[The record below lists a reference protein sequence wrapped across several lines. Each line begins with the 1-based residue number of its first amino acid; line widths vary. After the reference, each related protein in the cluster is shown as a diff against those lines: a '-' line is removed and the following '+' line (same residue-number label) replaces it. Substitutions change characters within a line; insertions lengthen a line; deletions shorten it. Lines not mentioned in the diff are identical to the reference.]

1 MGYKAG
7 FVALIGRTNVGKSTL
22 LNAILQ
28 EKIAITSPKP
38 QTTRNTIRGILTTD
52 EYQVIF
58 VDTPGIHKPKSKLS
72 EFMIEVAKRTLK
84 EVDLI
89 LYMIEPDT
97 EIGPGDRYIIE
108 HLKEVDTPVILV
120 VNKIDLVPEERIE
133 ETIKIFKKEYAF
145 KDVVA
150 ISAIENKNIDL
161 LKEKIVSLLPEGP
174 KYYLEDYITDQPEKL
189 IVAEIIRE
197 KMLHFLEEEVPH
209 GVYVEVESIKERED
223 KDIVDIEA
231 YIYCEKESH
240 KGIIIGKNG
249 QMLKK
254 IGQSARQD
262 LEEFYE
268 KQVFLDLWVKTRKK
282 WRDNTTLLKKL
293 GYAIDKKTYE

>member
-1 MGYKAG
+1 MAYRAG

-22 LNAILQ
+22 LNAILK
-28 EKIAITSPKP
+28 EKVAITSPKP
-38 QTTRNTIRGILTTD
+38 QTTRNTIRGILTTED
-52 EYQVIF
+52 YQIIF

-84 EVDLI
+84 DVDLI
-89 LYMIEPDT
+89 LYMVEPDT
-97 EIGPGDRYIIE
+97 SIGPGDRYILDN
-108 HLKEVDTPVILV
+108 LKEVDTPVILV
-120 VNKIDLVPEERIE
+120 VNKIDLVPAERVEEV
-133 ETIKIFKKEYAF
+133 IKVFKSEYNF

-150 ISAIENKNIDL
+150 ISASLGTNVEV
-161 LKEKIVSLLPEGP
+161 LKEKIVSFLPEGP
-174 KYYLEDYITDQPEKL
+174 RYYLDDYITDQPEKL

-197 KMLHFLEEEVPH
+197 KMLYFLEEEVPH

-223 KDIVDIEA
+223 KEIVDIDA

-254 IGQSARQD
+254 IGQAARQD
-262 LEEFYE
+262 LEEFYG
-268 KQVFLDLWVKTRKK
+268 KQVFLQLWVKVRKG
-282 WRDNTTLLKKL
+282 WRDNEKLLRKL
-293 GYAIDKKTYE
+293 GYAIDK

>member
-1 MGYKAG
+1 MGHKAG
-7 FVALIGRTNVGKSTL
+7 FVALVGRTNVGKSTL

-72 EFMIEVAKRTLK
+72 EFMIEVAERTLR

-97 EIGPGDRYIIE
+97 EVGPGDRYIIE

-120 VNKIDLVPEERIE
+120 VNKIDLVPEERVE
-133 ETIKIFKKEYAF
+133 ETIKVFKEEYAF

-197 KMLHFLEEEVPH
+197 KMLHF
-209 GVYVEVESIKERED
+209 
-223 KDIVDIEA
+223 
-231 YIYCEKESH
+231 
-240 KGIIIGKNG
+240 
-249 QMLKK
+249 
-254 IGQSARQD
+254 
-262 LEEFYE
+262 
-268 KQVFLDLWVKTRKK
+268 
-282 WRDNTTLLKKL
+282 
-293 GYAIDKKTYE
+293 

>member
-1 MGYKAG
+1 
-7 FVALIGRTNVGKSTL
+7 
-22 LNAILQ
+22 
-28 EKIAITSPKP
+28 
-38 QTTRNTIRGILTTD
+38 LTTD

-72 EFMIEVAKRTLK
+72 EFMIEVAERTLR

-97 EIGPGDRYIIE
+97 EVGPGDRYIIE

-120 VNKIDLVPEERIE
+120 VNKIDLVPEERVE
-133 ETIKIFKKEYAF
+133 ETIKVFKEEYAF

-174 KYYLEDYITDQPEKL
+174 KYYLDDYITDQPEKL

-223 KDIVDIEA
+223 KDIIDIEA

-254 IGQSARQD
+254 IGQSARLD
-262 LEEFYE
+262 LEEFYG
-268 KQVFLDLWVKTRKK
+268 KQVFLDLWVKTRKG

>member
-1 MGYKAG
+1 MAYRAG

-22 LNAILQ
+22 LNAILK
-28 EKIAITSPKP
+28 EKVAITSPKP
-38 QTTRNTIRGILTTD
+38 QTTRNTIRGILTTED
-52 EYQVIF
+52 YQIIF

-84 EVDLI
+84 DVDLI
-89 LYMIEPDT
+89 LYMVEPDT
-97 EIGPGDRYIIE
+97 SIGPGDSYILDN
-108 HLKEVDTPVILV
+108 LKEVDTPVILV
-120 VNKIDLVPEERIE
+120 VNKIDLVPAERVEEA
-133 ETIKIFKKEYAF
+133 IKVFKSEYNF

-150 ISAIENKNIDL
+150 ISASLGTNVEV
-161 LKEKIVSLLPEGP
+161 LKEKIVSFLPEGP
-174 KYYLEDYITDQPEKL
+174 RYYLDDYITDQPEKL

-197 KMLHFLEEEVPH
+197 KMLYFLEEEVPH

-223 KDIVDIEA
+223 KEIVDIDA

-254 IGQSARQD
+254 IGQAARQD
-262 LEEFYE
+262 LEEFYG
-268 KQVFLDLWVKTRKK
+268 KQVFLQLWVKVRKG
-282 WRDNTTLLKKL
+282 WRDNEKLLRKL
-293 GYAIDKKTYE
+293 GYAIDK

>member
-1 MGYKAG
+1 MAYRAG

-22 LNAILQ
+22 LNAILK
-28 EKIAITSPKP
+28 EKVAITSPKP
-38 QTTRNTIRGILTTD
+38 QTTRNTIRGILTTED
-52 EYQVIF
+52 YQIIF

-84 EVDLI
+84 DVDLI
-89 LYMIEPDT
+89 LYMVEPDT
-97 EIGPGDRYIIE
+97 SIGPGDRYILDN
-108 HLKEVDTPVILV
+108 LKEVDTPVILV
-120 VNKIDLVPEERIE
+120 VNKIDLVPAERVEEV
-133 ETIKIFKKEYAF
+133 IKVFKSEYNF

-150 ISAIENKNIDL
+150 ISASLGTNVEV
-161 LKEKIVSLLPEGP
+161 LKEKIVSFLPEGP
-174 KYYLEDYITDQPEKL
+174 RYYLDDYITDQPEKL

-197 KMLHFLEEEVPH
+197 KMLYFLEEEVPH

-223 KDIVDIEA
+223 KEIVDIDA

-254 IGQSARQD
+254 IGQAARQD
-262 LEEFYE
+262 LEEFYG
-268 KQVFLDLWVKTRKK
+268 KQVFLQLWVKVRKG
-282 WRDNTTLLKKL
+282 WRDNEKLLRKL
-293 GYAIDKKTYE
+293 GYTIDK